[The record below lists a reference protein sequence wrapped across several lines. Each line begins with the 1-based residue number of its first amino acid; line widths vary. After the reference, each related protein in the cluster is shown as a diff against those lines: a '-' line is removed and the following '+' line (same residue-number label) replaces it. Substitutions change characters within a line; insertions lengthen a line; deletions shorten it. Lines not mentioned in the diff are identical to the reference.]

1 MQAELLKIPDYDEKI
16 LDIGQLNIVIVL
28 SEKIGNI
35 SKKAEIDCVGSISV
49 GELLKIHQSAYSR
62 QWIQEDVTSRN
73 E

>member
-35 SKKAEIDCVGSISV
+35 SKKAEINCVGDYKRRRAF
-49 GELLKIHQSAYSR
+49 EN
-62 QWIQEDVTSRN
+62 TSKRV
-73 E
+73 